1 MLCDKKSTNI
11 GVNGADISMI
21 NNDNAHHNKLNVTNQ
36 DEGTTTDE
44 TSFLKEKI
52 RMLEKMVND
61 KDQEIMFLRE
71 MLSKKR

>member
-11 GVNGADISMI
+11 GVNGVDISMI
-21 NNDNAHHNKLNVTNQ
+21 NKDNAHHNNLNVTNQ
-36 DEGTTTDE
+36 DECTTTDE

-61 KDQEIMFLRE
+61 KDQEITFLRD
-71 MLSKKR
+71 MLSKKC